1 MPLKAEP
8 SIKQIIDK
16 IVPRNAGRADLIPVL
31 QKTQAQ
37 LGWLPREAMSAI
49 AAKLNL
55 HTVDVYTVATFYN
68 QFRLTPPGRNQIKVC
83 LGTACQ
89 TKGGK
94 IVLDSWKRELKIEE
108 GQTSADREYS
118 LERVA
123 CVGCCAMA
131 PVSVVNNQIEAK
143 VSPMRVKGILLD
155 IETKRHKKHADKK
168 HK

>member
-1 MPLKAEP
+1 LNEEL
-8 SIKQIIDK
+8 SIMQIIDN
-16 IVPRNAGRADLIPVL
+16 IVPHPAERSNLIPVL
-31 QKTQAQ
+31 QKTQAIV
-37 LGWLPREAMSAI
+37 GWLPREAMIKI
-49 AAKLNL
+49 AGKLGL
-55 HTVDVYTVATFYN
+55 QTVEVYSVATFYN

-89 TKGGK
+89 IKGGK
-94 IVLDSWKRELKIEE
+94 IILDSWKRELSIEE

-131 PVSVVNNQIEAK
+131 PVTVVNSNIEAR
-143 VSPMRVKGILLD
+143 VSPTRVKGILLD
-155 IETKRHKKHADKK
+155 FELKRQKRNGEKK

>member
-1 MPLKAEP
+1 MNPEP
-8 SIKQIIDK
+8 SIKNIIDK
-16 IVPRNAGRADLIPVL
+16 IVPHNAGRGDLIPVL
-31 QKTQAQ
+31 QKTQAA

-49 AAKLNL
+49 AAKLGL

-94 IVLDSWKRELKIEE
+94 IILDSWKRELKIDE

-131 PVSVVNNQIEAK
+131 PVTVVNNVIEAK
-143 VSPMRVKGILLD
+143 VSPTWVKGIILD
-155 IETKRHKKHADKK
+155 CELKRQKQHGKKNRK
-168 HK
+168 